1 MNDRSLR
8 PASAASTNA
17 INRDRSRSEE
27 DQCKCNCPERQGKF
41 VAAIAHKPV
50 LPVDPGDS
58 HDHVHENSKGN
69 APREQTGDQQDATA
83 EFRKRRDVAEP
94 GREPKTGH
102 MTGEFVQMAVY
113 LLPAMADQDGAQD
126 QAQDHQS
133 QRLHSIEI
141 AQASSAY
148 SSEYRLARR
157 AESAQCGCSG
167 RDFKSFDP
175 ER

>member
-17 INRDRSRSEE
+17 IDRDRSRSEE

-69 APREQTGDQQDATA
+69 APGEQARDQEDATA
-83 EFRKRRDVAEP
+83 ELRDGGDVAEP
-94 GREPKTGH
+94 GGN
-102 MTGEFVQMAVY
+102 
-113 LLPAMADQDGAQD
+113 
-126 QAQDHQS
+126 
-133 QRLHSIEI
+133 
-141 AQASSAY
+141 AQAANIAS
-148 SSEYRLARR
+148 
-157 AESAQCGCSG
+157 
-167 RDFKSFDP
+167 K
-175 ER
+175 